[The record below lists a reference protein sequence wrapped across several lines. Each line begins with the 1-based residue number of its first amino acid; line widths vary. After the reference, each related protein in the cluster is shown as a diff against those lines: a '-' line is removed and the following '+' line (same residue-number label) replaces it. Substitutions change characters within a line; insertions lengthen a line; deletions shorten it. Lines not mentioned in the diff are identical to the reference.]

1 MALAGEISSRTDH
14 ADARQ
19 RCIAVREA
27 LIRARLFSETVTDS
41 AAATRWR
48 VSPEPVL
55 LPPEQLHFFETLG
68 AHLLAFYRA
77 LNRLYFES
85 VHGTQPP
92 WVAAYLDQGKPDSLI
107 TYSRL
112 DRFRDLLPDVIR
124 PDVIPTDTGMVIT
137 ELDSV
142 PGGIG
147 LTACMAEAYG
157 KWSMVDGQW
166 KAKNPVSPASLHQ
179 PSTMN
184 HQPYEIAGGSDGMVR
199 GFAAMLRERMEGRTG
214 GVAIVVSEEAQDYR
228 PEMQWMA
235 ARLREQDL
243 AVFCVEPDEV
253 DFTEDGLRLARDH
266 RPIALLYRFFEL
278 FDLPNVP
285 KSELTMYAAKQGRV
299 AVTPPFKPQVEEKLA
314 FALFHH
320 PALTAFW
327 QADLGKDTHAVLS
340 RLLPKTWVLDP
351 RPLPPA
357 AVIPGLELGGRAI
370 ADWRDLSHATQKG
383 RRYVI
388 KPSGF
393 SPLAWGSRGVSVG
406 HDLPQSEWAAVID
419 QALAAFST
427 TPHIL
432 QEFHKGRQFEL
443 SYYNEQAQD
452 IVPMAGR
459 ARLSPYYFVIAGK
472 AELAGI
478 LATVCPP
485 DKKLIHGMKDAIM
498 APCAVAS
505 EAR

>member
-1 MALAGEISSRTDH
+1 MSLAGEISSRTDQ

-27 LIRARLFSETVTDS
+27 LIRAGLFSDTTTDS
-41 AAATRWR
+41 AAAGRWR
-48 VSPEPVL
+48 VAPSPFL
-55 LPPEQLHFFETLG
+55 LPPAQLQFFETLG

-85 VHGTQPP
+85 IHGMQPT

-107 TYSRL
+107 AYSRL

-147 LTACMAEAYG
+147 LTACMAEIYG
-157 KWSMVDGQW
+157 Q
-166 KAKNPVSPASLHQ
+166 
-179 PSTMN
+179 
-184 HQPYEIAGGSDGMVR
+184 EAGGKGLEENLAVPSAPTSRPSPLAPRLFEIVGGPDGMVR

-228 PEMQWMA
+228 PEMEWMA
-235 ARLREQDL
+235 GRLRDQDL
-243 AVFCVEPDEV
+243 AAFCVEPDAV

-266 RPIALLYRFFEL
+266 RPVALLYRFFEL
-278 FDLPNVP
+278 FDLSNVP
-285 KSELTMYAAKQGRV
+285 KSELIMYAAKQGRV
-299 AVTPPFKPQVEEKLA
+299 AVTPPFKPQMEEKLA

-320 PALTAFW
+320 PALAAFW
-327 QADLGKDTHAVLS
+327 REELGEETHAALAG
-340 RLLPKTWVLDP
+340 LLPNTWVLDP

-357 AVIPGLELGGRAI
+357 AVIPGLTLGGRAI

-406 HDLPQSEWAAVID
+406 HDLPQSEWAAAID
-419 QALAAFST
+419 QALASFQT
-427 TPHIL
+427 TPHVL

-443 SYYNEQAQD
+443 SYYNEAAQAV
-452 IVPMAGR
+452 VPMAGR
-459 ARLSPYYFVIAGK
+459 ARLSPFYFVEAGQ
-472 AELAGI
+472 ARLGGI

-498 APCAVAS
+498 APCMVQS
-505 EAR
+505 EK

>member
-1 MALAGEISSRTDH
+1 LASAGDVSSRTDR

-19 RCIAVREA
+19 RCLVVREA
-27 LIRARLFSETVTDS
+27 LIRARLFSEADS
-41 AAATRWR
+41 PAAARWR
-48 VSPEPVL
+48 VAPAPFPISPG
-55 LPPEQLHFFETLG
+55 QLRFFDELG
-68 AHLLAFYRA
+68 GHLLAFYRA

-85 VHGTQPP
+85 VHGTQPA

-107 TYSRL
+107 AYSRL
-112 DRFRDLLPDVIR
+112 ERFRNLLPDVIR
-124 PDVIPTDTGMVIT
+124 PDLIPTDTGMAIT

-147 LTACMAEAYG
+147 LTACMADVYG
-157 KWSMVDGQW
+157 KWSMVNGQW
-166 KAKNPVSPASLHQ
+166 EDRKTESPPPPDQ
-179 PSTMN
+179 PSTVN
-184 HQPYEIAGGSDGMVR
+184 HQPYELIGGRDGMVR
-199 GFAAMLRERMEGRTG
+199 GFASMLRERMEGRNG

-228 PEMQWMA
+228 PEMEWMA

-243 AVFCVEPDEV
+243 AAFCVEPDAV

-285 KSELTMYAAKQGRV
+285 KSELIMYAAKQGRA
-299 AVTPPFKPQVEEKLA
+299 AVTPPFKPQPEEKLA

-327 QADLGKDTHAVLS
+327 QAELGGAAHAVLS
-340 RLLPKTWVLDP
+340 GLLPKTWVLDP

-357 AVIPGLELGGRAI
+357 AVIPGLQLGGRAI
-370 ADWRDLSHATQKG
+370 ADWRDLGHATQKG

-406 HDLPQSEWAAVID
+406 HDLPQSEWAAAID
-419 QALAAFST
+419 QALAAFPA

-443 SYYNEQAQD
+443 SYYNDTDRD
-452 IVPMAGR
+452 IAPMAGR
-459 ARLSPYYFVIAGK
+459 ARLSPYYFVTGGEAR
-472 AELAGI
+472 LAGV

-498 APCAVAS
+498 APCMVQSAK
-505 EAR
+505 